1 MIRRYNDILSQT
13 GHFAPSESAC
23 SKEELPEELQSLASY
38 LNSCGFP
45 CYQNTQEQ
53 YFPLG
58 DDAIASR
65 LFSLG
70 RLGAIPYPFPALHG
84 RAVRFHAPQR

>member
-1 MIRRYNDILSQT
+1 MHPLQRGMRRYPGAASPDRPLLDLSRLRP
-13 GHFAPSESAC
+13 FV
-23 SKEELPEELQSLASY
+23 
-38 LNSCGFP
+38 
-45 CYQNTQEQ
+45 
-53 YFPLG
+53 FPLG